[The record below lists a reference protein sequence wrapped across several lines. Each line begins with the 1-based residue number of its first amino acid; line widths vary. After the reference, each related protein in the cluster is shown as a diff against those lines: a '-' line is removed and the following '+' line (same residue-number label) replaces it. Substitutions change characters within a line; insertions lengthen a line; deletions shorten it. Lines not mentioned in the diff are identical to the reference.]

1 MDKSMGVFVVSLR
14 LSLVAKGH
22 LNLFHLN
29 TKNASRPVDCWTPTY
44 PGSRQGV
51 QVADGMYMYG
61 VRTYL
66 VPAVVCM
73 GLRLNGGVR

>member
-1 MDKSMGVFVVSLR
+1 MDKSMGVFVVILR

-29 TKNASRPVDCWTPTY
+29 TKNASRPVDCWTPTL
-44 PGSRQGV
+44 GLVNASRQ
-51 QVADGMYMYG
+51 QMACMYVYG